1 MRSNTINDIGV
12 IGLLRVYNGKPKK
25 ITLINPNKIP
35 LKIKYFDINNN
46 ELAEGPIE
54 IGDYKVVITGENI
67 NITKKI
73 IIQNKS
79 DVNVGSI
86 DNIIKELTENPFIGC
101 IPNIHVTSNL
111 NEDISSTSY
120 DCSSSTPNNKNPSS
134 EEKLDNKELSTIE
147 DTLSQVLNEINDKS
161 TTSGNKNII
170 SKNTMSENKNTIS
183 KSTISKSTI
192 TSMTDILDEDKKYKI
207 NTDDLTEELYL
218 KKEKSYL
225 DQVIETVYDY
235 DKPIRKQPKILL
247 GLAAIAAYILR

>member
-35 LKIKYFDINNN
+35 LKIQYFDINNN

-101 IPNIHVTSNL
+101 TPSIHVTSNL

-120 DCSSSTPNNKNPSS
+120 DSSSSTPNNKSSSS
-134 EEKLDNKELSTIE
+134 EEKLDSKELSTIE
-147 DTLSQVLNEINDKS
+147 DTLSQVLNEINDKN
-161 TTSGNKNII
+161 TVSGNKNII
-170 SKNTMSENKNTIS
+170 SKNTISKSIIS
-183 KSTISKSTI
+183 KSTTS
-192 TSMTDILDEDKKYKI
+192 SMTDILNEDKKF
-207 NTDDLTEELYL
+207 
-218 KKEKSYL
+218 
-225 DQVIETVYDY
+225 
-235 DKPIRKQPKILL
+235 
-247 GLAAIAAYILR
+247 